1 MKKGLAHIWRYIKWP
16 LLISIG
22 CLLFYILFVPFAEWL
37 FVDKTLEVYNATAE
51 KFSSG
56 EECPISYQ
64 GAITDTIVRPSV
76 SRKGKIDT
84 LVHRQT
90 ISLEPKCS
98 PSDKR
103 TKIEDFGAF
112 SDGAGLLNAFFSFLA
127 FVAVLLTIYLQSKKD
142 EHDKLNGARVQF
154 EQEFFAMVGMLE
166 NIVSHLRITEQ
177 NDDHST
183 YVDEKKIEQAYK
195 GTGFENDNEKNPQS
209 TNNSIVVEGREVFKY
224 IYKDRKDKN
233 LYSFVNVMA
242 DLWMSSDA
250 QDMCFDGTL
259 DHYFRYLYRILK
271 HIDESEL
278 LNRLDNPKKEREY
291 YAHVLRAQ
299 LSNYE
304 LLMLFYNGLLGEHVN
319 TIKKLIERYAMFNN
333 LRSWELGAYQSEYYQ
348 RIQNNELYEDPASYD
363 PANFYS
369 VTAFLDEKELKEIKK
384 AKTKSEKKRVINWIR
399 AKLKACN
406 LVEEKESKPISEN
419 ESESKPEEEIPAIP
433 EKTVDD
439 NKPCQNKK
447 NGPTLRKANNKKS
460 SGKKGGSKKHKKR
473 KHK

>member
-1 MKKGLAHIWRYIKWP
+1 MKKGLTHIWRYIKWP
-16 LLISIG
+16 LLTSIG

-51 KFSSG
+51 KFSSD
-56 EECPISYQ
+56 EERSISYQ

-76 SRKGKIDT
+76 SKKGKIDT

-90 ISLEPKCS
+90 ISLDTQSC

-166 NIVSHLRITEQ
+166 NIVSHLRFTEH

-183 YVDEKKIEQAYK
+183 YVDEKKIEQAYN
-195 GTGFENDNEKNPQS
+195 GSGLSNNNENNPHS
-209 TNNSIVVEGREVFKY
+209 NTKPTVVEGREVFKY

-242 DLWMSSDA
+242 DLRLSSDA

-278 LNRLDNPKKEREY
+278 LNRLDNPHREREY

-304 LLMLFYNGLLGEHVN
+304 LLMLFYNGLLGDHIN

-333 LRSWELGAYQSEYYQ
+333 LRSWELGAYQREYYQ
-348 RIQNNELYEDPASYD
+348 RIQNEELYEDPTNYEPYSH
-363 PANFYS
+363 YS
-369 VTAFLDEKELKEIKK
+369 VTAFWDEKKLEEIKK
-384 AKTKSEKKRVINWIR
+384 TKTKSEKKRVINWIR
-399 AKLKACN
+399 TKLKVCKP
-406 LVEEKESKPISEN
+406 VKEKESKS
-419 ESESKPEEEIPAIP
+419 ESEPKSNSGKERP
-433 EKTVDD
+433 TVTENKIDD
-439 NKPCQNKK
+439 NKPYQNKK
-447 NGPTLRKANNKKS
+447 NDPTLRKADNKKS
-460 SGKKGGSKKHKKR
+460 SRKKGKSKKHKKR
-473 KHK
+473 KH